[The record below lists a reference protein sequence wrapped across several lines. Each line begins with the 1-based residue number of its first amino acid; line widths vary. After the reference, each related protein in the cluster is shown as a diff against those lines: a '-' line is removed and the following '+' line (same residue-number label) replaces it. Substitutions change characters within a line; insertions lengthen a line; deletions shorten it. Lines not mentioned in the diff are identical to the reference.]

1 MERLNIN
8 KNKGITLIALVI
20 TVIVLL
26 ILAGVSIAMLTGE
39 NGILNQAKKAKEETE
54 IASEE
59 EKVKLATSGALLQ
72 DNGKSIIQSNL
83 QSELSKYFDTEDFSV
98 SSGTNDEGK
107 NGFIVTIT
115 ENVEEGRKYFVS
127 QNGNVEK
134 YKEPQVA
141 ELTDIYLNL
150 YDDGT
155 LVFSN
160 NSELMEGKTL
170 EKSYGNIKGKTFGQ
184 EMSGN
189 TMTLRLPYITIENVT
204 EDSLEEAMEQM
215 MSETSKIKKVVIENE
230 IVPNSTAYWF
240 QELTSLTEISGP
252 SPKKKGIPVNVPSD
266 MLRPSSPKVLN
277 SSCTLLVISRM
288 IILTCTVSISM
299 SSTLFSDE

>member
-20 TVIVLL
+20 TIIVLL
-26 ILAGVSIAMLTGE
+26 ILAGVSIAMITGE

-72 DNGKSIIQSNL
+72 DNGESIIQSNL

-115 ENVEEGRKYFVS
+115 ENVKEGRKYFVS
-127 QNGNVEK
+127 QNGKVEK
-134 YKEPQVA
+134 YEEPQVA

-170 EKSYGNIKGKTFGQ
+170 EKSYGNIKGKTFGVEQ
-184 EMSGN
+184 TGN
-189 TMTLRLPYITIENVT
+189 MMTIKLPYITIENII
-204 EDSLEEAMEQM
+204 EDSQEEAMNQLMTEL
-215 MSETSKIKKVVIENE
+215 SKIKKVVIENK
-230 IVPNSTAYWF
+230 IVPDSTAYWF
-240 QELTSLTEISGP
+240 FNCEPTYGLSLKPNRNTKPIMKAKGSKAKGVCSEERSMISPEYARNFICDFILG
-252 SPKKKGIPVNVPSD
+252 KKNE
-266 MLRPSSPKVLN
+266 N
-277 SSCTLLVISRM
+277 SLL
-288 IILTCTVSISM
+288 
-299 SSTLFSDE
+299 TLF